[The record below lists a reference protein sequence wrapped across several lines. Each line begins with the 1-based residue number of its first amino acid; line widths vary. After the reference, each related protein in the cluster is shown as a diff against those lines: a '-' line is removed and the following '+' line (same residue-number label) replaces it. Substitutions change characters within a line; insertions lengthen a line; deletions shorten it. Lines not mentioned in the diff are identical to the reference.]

1 MGEGRMKKLLTRGM
15 KFNRDL
21 RFIRRFWTIVETV
34 GAYGFN
40 ELADTLFPDRGPGI
54 FRRIRPARRDLRGLD
69 RPAKLRRLLEELG
82 PTFVKLG
89 QILST
94 RPDVT
99 GPVYAA
105 ELRRLTEH
113 VTPFPFAEVKTI
125 IERETGKKIGEIFS
139 QLDETPLAAA
149 SIGQVHAGILRKDNS
164 RVVVKVR
171 RPGIV
176 EVIEQDLDIMR
187 FIASR
192 LDEPDSPLARF
203 RPVQIVNE
211 FSHSLHR
218 ELDYMIEAANLN
230 RFASDCEKDPHIKV
244 PRVYFEY
251 TSTSVMVMEFID
263 GDSASKV
270 QNSPELRK
278 KYDLEKIAEYGVDS
292 LLNQI
297 FVAGFFHADPHPGN
311 IILLPDGRLCF
322 IDFGMMG
329 RIDAA
334 ERRIF
339 LRALNCMLENDIP
352 RMVDFALKMTL
363 NNHFSGSRAALE
375 RDAADLVDANL
386 NLPLEKLSLARILTD
401 LLKMLREHGLALRP
415 DLYMMFKSLITI
427 EQLGR
432 DFSPQLKIVDMVRP
446 FLAGMKVEELD
457 PRRVLKRFVSDL
469 SENIEFAQDL
479 PASLHA
485 IVRKLEAGEISWR
498 VEHHRL
504 NEIEE
509 TLYVTGERLSRSL
522 LLTAL
527 FLGSALVIV
536 AKIPP
541 LWNGIPLPG
550 IAGFLISGILSVYV
564 LWSDHRQRM
573 KFLRDREKRRI
584 DEEFR
589 RRDY

>member
-1 MGEGRMKKLLTRGM
+1 MEKLLTRGL
-15 KFNRDL
+15 KLNRDL

-34 GAYGFN
+34 GSYGFN
-40 ELADTLFPDRGPGI
+40 ELADTLFPDRGPGLL
-54 FRRIRPARRDLRGLD
+54 RRFRPARRDLRGLD
-69 RPAKLRRLLEELG
+69 RPTKLRRLLEELG

-94 RPDVT
+94 RPDVV
-99 GPVYAA
+99 GPVYAS

-113 VTPFPFAEVKTI
+113 VTPFPFAEVKSI
-125 IERETGKKIGEIFS
+125 IEKETGRKTGEIFS
-139 QLDETPLAAA
+139 QLDEQPLAAA
-149 SIGQVHAGILRKDNS
+149 SIGQVHAGVLRKDNT

-176 EVIEQDLDIMR
+176 ETIEQDLEIMR

-192 LDEPDSPLARF
+192 LDEPGSPLARF
-203 RPVQIVNE
+203 RPVRIVGE
-211 FSHSLHR
+211 FSHSLRR
-218 ELDYMIEAANLN
+218 ELNYMTEAANLN
-230 RFASDCEKDPHIKV
+230 RFAADCRNDPHIKV
-244 PRVYFEY
+244 PRVWFEY
-251 TSTSVMVMEFID
+251 TSTRVLVMEFIE
-263 GDSASKV
+263 GDSAAEV
-270 QNSPELRK
+270 QSSPELRK
-278 KYDLEKIAEYGVDS
+278 KYDLEKIAGYGVNS

-311 IILLPDGRLCF
+311 IILLPDNRLCF

-329 RIDAA
+329 RVGAS

-339 LRALNCMLENDIP
+339 LRALGCMMENDIP
-352 RMVDFALKMTL
+352 RMVDFSLKMTL
-363 NNHFSGSRAALE
+363 SGHFSGDRAALE

-386 NLPLEKLSLARILTD
+386 NLPLEKLSLARILSD

-432 DFSPQLKIVDMVRP
+432 DFSPQLKIVDMIRP
-446 FLAGMKVEELD
+446 FLAEMKVGELD
-457 PRRVLKRFVSDL
+457 PRRMLRRFVGDL
-469 SENIEFAQDL
+469 GENVEFAQDL

-485 IVRKLEAGEISWR
+485 IIRKLEAGEISWK

-522 LLTAL
+522 LLAAL

-550 IAGFLISGILSVYV
+550 IAGFLISGVLSVYA
-564 LWSDHRQRM
+564 LWSDHRQRT
-573 KFLRDREKRRI
+573 KFLRDREKRRL
-584 DEEFR
+584 EEELR